1 MDIKELS
8 KRAIEIRE
16 KYALS
21 ETKKYGRAWNNSD
34 IMQGFVGD
42 VGDLAKLVMMKEGI
56 REGEKVDEKLGHEL
70 ADCLWCVLVL
80 SEKYG
85 VDVEKFFTE
94 TMDEIE
100 NKLNNI

>member
-1 MDIKELS
+1 
-8 KRAIEIRE
+8 
-16 KYALS
+16 
-21 ETKKYGRAWNNSD
+21 
-34 IMQGFVGD
+34 MQGFVGD

-56 REGEKVDEKLGHEL
+56 REGEHVDEKIGHEL

-85 VDVEKFFTE
+85 VDVEKFFTA

-100 NKLNNI
+100 NKLNEI

>member
-8 KRAIEIRE
+8 KRALEIRE
-16 KYALS
+16 KYAIN

-56 REGEKVDEKLGHEL
+56 REGENVDEKIGHEL

-85 VDVEKFFTE
+85 VDVEKFFTA

-100 NKLNNI
+100 NKINEI